1 MFLYVQII
9 KHNWLLSMENKTID
23 TELSTEEKIKEAAR
37 KVFTQKGY
45 DATRTRDIAAEA
57 GINLALL
64 NYYFRSKERLFEI
77 IMTEQFKQF
86 FGAIAPALRDEATT
100 LEQKMQTIASRYI
113 DLLLENPDLPL
124 FIVTEVRRRPQHYLP
139 SIGDVGSVFESAFVR
154 QLRERKPQTN
164 PLHFLMNLM
173 GMCVF
178 PFVMRPVLE
187 SIQAIEKEQFEA
199 LMQERKQ
206 LIPAWITTLLEMP

>member
-1 MFLYVQII
+1 M
-9 KHNWLLSMENKTID
+9 D
-23 TELSTEEKIKEAAR
+23 TQNTDIELSTEEKIKAAAR

-77 IMTEQFKQF
+77 IMTEQFQQF
-86 FGAIAPALRDEATT
+86 FGAISPALHDEATS
-100 LEQKMQTIASRYI
+100 LEDKMQIISSRYI
-113 DLLLENPDLPL
+113 DLLLANPDLPL

-139 SIGDVGSVFESAFVR
+139 AIGDVRSVFESAFVR
-154 QLRERKPQTN
+154 QLRERKPQAN

-178 PFVMRPVLE
+178 PFVMRPVLQTMQVVE
-187 SIQAIEKEQFEA
+187 SHVFEN

-206 LIPAWITTLLEMP
+206 LIPVWIKTLLETS

>member
-154 QLRERKPQTN
+154 QLRERKPQIN

-187 SIQAIEKEQFEA
+187 SIQAIEKEQFEV